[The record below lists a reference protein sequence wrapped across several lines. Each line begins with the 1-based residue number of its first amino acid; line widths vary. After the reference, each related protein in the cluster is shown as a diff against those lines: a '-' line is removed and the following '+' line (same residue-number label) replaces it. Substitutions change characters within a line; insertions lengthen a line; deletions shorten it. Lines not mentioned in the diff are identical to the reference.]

1 MTRAQGSITLLRT
14 NKQTTLFIRCFVA
27 VAAVLCAALLVCL
40 PASHAYADEAIE
52 ALEPGSYTINVT
64 MAGGTGK
71 ATVESPAKLE
81 VADGKAYATLVW
93 SSENY
98 DYMVVNGEKI
108 TPITQKP
115 TSQFKVPVS
124 AFDTPLLMIGDTTAM
139 GNAHEIEYSF
149 TFDSSSLKKTA
160 GADSSQTQ
168 QSQAGQSGASVADAD
183 TQTILNWITIGSLI
197 VALIAIGITIG
208 VLRNYRKRRQE

>member
-14 NKQTTLFIRCFVA
+14 SKQKALFIRCF
-27 VAAVLCAALLVCL
+27 AAIAAMLCAALLVCA
-40 PASHAYADEAIE
+40 PVSRAYAAEAID

-108 TPITQKP
+108 MPITQKP

-124 AFDTPLLMIGDTTAM
+124 AFDTPLVMIGDTTAM

-160 GADSSQTQ
+160 VAESAQTQ
-168 QSQAGQSGASVADAD
+168 QPQTGQTSSGTADAN
-183 TQTILNWITIGSLI
+183 TEEILKWVTIGSLV

-208 VLRNYRKRRQE
+208 VLRSYRKRR

>member
-1 MTRAQGSITLLRT
+1 MTRARGSITLLRT
-14 NKQTTLFIRCFVA
+14 NKQTTLFTRCFA
-27 VAAVLCAALLVCL
+27 AIAAVLCAALLFCA
-40 PASHAYADEAIE
+40 PISRAYADEAIGS
-52 ALEPGSYTINVT
+52 LEPGSYLVNVT

-71 ATVESPAKLE
+71 ATVESPARLE

-108 TPITQKP
+108 TPVATKP
-115 TSQFKVPVS
+115 TSQFRVPVS

-149 TFDSSSLKKTA
+149 TFDSSSLQKTTD
-160 GADSSQTQ
+160 GDSAQSQ
-168 QSQAGQSGASVADAD
+168 QSQAGQSGASAAGTDA
-183 TQTILNWITIGSLI
+183 QTILNWVTIGSLI

-208 VLRNYRKRRQE
+208 VLRNYRKRR

>member
-1 MTRAQGSITLLRT
+1 MTRAQESITLLRI
-14 NKQTTLFIRCFVA
+14 NRQKVLFTRCF
-27 VAAVLCAALLVCL
+27 AAIAALLCAALLVCA
-40 PASHAYADEAIE
+40 PVSRAYADDAIA

-108 TPITQKP
+108 MPITQKP

-124 AFDTPLLMIGDTTAM
+124 AFDTPLVMIGDTTAM

-149 TFDSSSLKKTA
+149 TFDSSSLKKTDGGESA
-160 GADSSQTQ
+160 QTQ
-168 QSQAGQSGASVADAD
+168 QSQAGQTSSGTADAN
-183 TQTILNWITIGSLI
+183 TEEILKWVTIGSLV

-208 VLRNYRKRRQE
+208 VLRSYRKRR

>member
-1 MTRAQGSITLLRT
+1 MLRI
-14 NKQTTLFIRCFVA
+14 NRQKVLFTRCF
-27 VAAVLCAALLVCL
+27 AAIAALLCAVLLVCA
-40 PASHAYADEAIE
+40 PISHAYADDAI
-52 ALEPGSYTINVT
+52 ASLEPGSYTINVT

-108 TPITQKP
+108 MPITQKP

-124 AFDTPLLMIGDTTAM
+124 AFDTPLVMIGDTTAM

-149 TFDSSSLKKTA
+149 TFDSSSLKKTDGGESA
-160 GADSSQTQ
+160 QTQ
-168 QSQAGQSGASVADAD
+168 QSQAGQTSSGTADAD
-183 TQTILNWITIGSLI
+183 TEEILKWVTIGSLV

-208 VLRNYRKRRQE
+208 VLRSYRRRR

>member
-1 MTRAQGSITLLRT
+1 MTRARGSITLLRT
-14 NKQTTLFIRCFVA
+14 NKQTTLFTRCF
-27 VAAVLCAALLVCL
+27 AAIAAMLCAILLLCA
-40 PASHAYADEAIE
+40 PISHAYADEAID
-52 ALEPGSYTINVT
+52 ALEPGTYTINVT

-71 ATVESPAKLE
+71 ATVESPVKLE

-108 TPITQKP
+108 MALTQKP
-115 TSQFKVPVS
+115 TSQFKVPVG

-149 TFDSSSLKKTA
+149 TFDSSTLQKTA
-160 GADSSQTQ
+160 EPESAQTQ
-168 QSQAGQSGASVADAD
+168 QSQAGQSGASAAGTD
-183 TQTILNWITIGSLI
+183 TQTILNWVTIGSLI

-208 VLRNYRKRRQE
+208 VLRNYRKRR

>member
-1 MTRAQGSITLLRT
+1 MLRI
-14 NKQTTLFIRCFVA
+14 NRQKVLFTRCF
-27 VAAVLCAALLVCL
+27 AAIAALLCAVLLVCA
-40 PASHAYADEAIE
+40 PISHAYADDAI
-52 ALEPGSYTINVT
+52 ASLEPGSYTINVT

-108 TPITQKP
+108 MPITQKP

-124 AFDTPLLMIGDTTAM
+124 AFDTPLVMIGDTTAM

-149 TFDSSSLKKTA
+149 TFDSSSLKKTDGGESA
-160 GADSSQTQ
+160 QTQ
-168 QSQAGQSGASVADAD
+168 QSQAGQTSSGTADAN
-183 TQTILNWITIGSLI
+183 TEEILKWVTIGSLV

-208 VLRNYRKRRQE
+208 VLRSYRRRR

>member
-1 MTRAQGSITLLRT
+1 MLRI
-14 NKQTTLFIRCFVA
+14 NRQKVLFTRCF
-27 VAAVLCAALLVCL
+27 AAIAALLCAVLLICA
-40 PASHAYADEAIE
+40 PFSHAYADDAI
-52 ALEPGSYTINVT
+52 ASLEPGSYTINVT

-108 TPITQKP
+108 MPITQKP

-124 AFDTPLLMIGDTTAM
+124 ALDTPLVMIGDTTAM

-149 TFDSSSLKKTA
+149 TFDSSSLKKTDGGESA
-160 GADSSQTQ
+160 QTQ
-168 QSQAGQSGASVADAD
+168 QSQAGQTSSGTADAD
-183 TQTILNWITIGSLI
+183 TEAILKWVTIGSLV

-208 VLRNYRKRRQE
+208 VLHSYRKRR

>member
-1 MTRAQGSITLLRT
+1 MLRI
-14 NKQTTLFIRCFVA
+14 NRQKVLFTRCFA
-27 VAAVLCAALLVCL
+27 TIAALLCAALLVCA
-40 PASHAYADEAIE
+40 PVSRAYADDAIA

-108 TPITQKP
+108 MPITQKP

-124 AFDTPLLMIGDTTAM
+124 AFDTPLVMIGDTTAM

-149 TFDSSSLKKTA
+149 TFDSSSLKKTDGGESA
-160 GADSSQTQ
+160 QTQ
-168 QSQAGQSGASVADAD
+168 QSQAGQTSSGTADAN
-183 TQTILNWITIGSLI
+183 TEEILKWVTIGSLV

-208 VLRNYRKRRQE
+208 VLRSYRKRR

>member
-1 MTRAQGSITLLRT
+1 MLRI
-14 NKQTTLFIRCFVA
+14 NRQKVLFTRCF
-27 VAAVLCAALLVCL
+27 AAIAALLCAALLVCA
-40 PASHAYADEAIE
+40 PVSRAYADDAIA

-108 TPITQKP
+108 MPITQKP

-124 AFDTPLLMIGDTTAM
+124 AFDTPLVMIGDTTAM

-149 TFDSSSLKKTA
+149 TFDSSSLKKTDGGESA
-160 GADSSQTQ
+160 QTQ
-168 QSQAGQSGASVADAD
+168 QSQAGQTSSGTADAN
-183 TQTILNWITIGSLI
+183 TEEILKWVTIGSLV

-208 VLRNYRKRRQE
+208 VLRSYRKRR

>member
-1 MTRAQGSITLLRT
+1 MTRAQESITLLRI
-14 NKQTTLFIRCFVA
+14 NRQKVLFTRCF
-27 VAAVLCAALLVCL
+27 AAIAALLCAVLLVCA
-40 PASHAYADEAIE
+40 PISHAYADDAI
-52 ALEPGSYTINVT
+52 ASLEPGSYTINVT

-98 DYMVVNGEKI
+98 DYMVVSGEKI
-108 TPITQKP
+108 MPITQKP

-124 AFDTPLLMIGDTTAM
+124 AFDTPLVMIGDTTAM

-149 TFDSSSLKKTA
+149 TFDSSSLKKTDGGESA
-160 GADSSQTQ
+160 QTQ
-168 QSQAGQSGASVADAD
+168 QPQTGQTSSGTADAD
-183 TQTILNWITIGSLI
+183 TEEILKWVTIGSLV

-208 VLRNYRKRRQE
+208 VLRSYRRRR

>member
-1 MTRAQGSITLLRT
+1 MLRI
-14 NKQTTLFIRCFVA
+14 NRQKVLFTRCF
-27 VAAVLCAALLVCL
+27 AAIAALLCTALLVCA
-40 PASHAYADEAIE
+40 PISHAYADDAI
-52 ALEPGSYTINVT
+52 ASLEPGNYTINVT

-71 ATVESPAKLE
+71 ATVESPVKLE
-81 VADGKAYATLVW
+81 IADGKAYATLVW

-108 TPITQKP
+108 MPITQKP

-124 AFDTPLLMIGDTTAM
+124 AFDTPLVMIGDTTAM

-160 GADSSQTQ
+160 GGESVQTQ
-168 QSQAGQSGASVADAD
+168 QSQTGQPVSGAADAD
-183 TQTILNWITIGSLI
+183 TEEILKWVTIGSLV

-208 VLRNYRKRRQE
+208 VLRSYRKRR